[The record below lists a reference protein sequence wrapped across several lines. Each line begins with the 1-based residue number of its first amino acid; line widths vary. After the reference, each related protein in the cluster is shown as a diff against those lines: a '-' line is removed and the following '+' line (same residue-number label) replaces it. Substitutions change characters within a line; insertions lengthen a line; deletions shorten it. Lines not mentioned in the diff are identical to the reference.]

1 MNIMKIT
8 LNKKEG
14 ITNYW
19 VAEKMVYVC
28 IKYISLLSKVKS

>member
-1 MNIMKIT
+1 MKIT
-8 LNKKEG
+8 LNKGEG

-19 VAEKMVYVC
+19 VAEKIVC